1 MTSKTYS
8 QPAVKPW
15 PAPVANGPIDSAV
28 ELPGSKSLNNR
39 ELVLSALAAEP
50 TTLTG
55 VLKSRDS
62 DLMIAALRAL
72 GTKIQENQDGSL
84 LVTPAPFDRAA
95 TIDCGLAGTVMRFV
109 PPISVLAQADVKFD
123 GDEGAR
129 RRPMHTTID
138 SLRALG
144 TSVTDEGLAALPF
157 TVHGTGKVSGGEIT
171 IDASASSQFVS
182 GLLLAA
188 ARYENG
194 ITLRH
199 EGEHLPSMP
208 HIEMT
213 LDCLEKRGVKVST
226 PEPAVWRV
234 EPGKIAGGTV
244 SIEPD
249 LSNAGPF
256 LAAAMVAGGKVFIQ
270 GWPESTT
277 QVGDE
282 FDGILQRMGAKI
294 TREAG
299 GLSIEGTGKIHGIDI
314 DLSIGGELT
323 PVIAALA
330 AIADSPT
337 VIRGVAHLRGHET
350 DRLAALA
357 AEINRIG
364 GIARETADGLEID
377 PSDNLHGALW
387 QTYEDHRMATAGAII
402 GLRVAGIEIED
413 ISTTSKTM
421 PNFADMWMNML
432 GKPALQINLG
442 EDS

>member
-1 MTSKTYS
+1 
-8 QPAVKPW
+8 
-15 PAPVANGPIDSAV
+15 
-28 ELPGSKSLNNR
+28 
-39 ELVLSALAAEP
+39 
-50 TTLTG
+50 
-55 VLKSRDS
+55 
-62 DLMIAALRAL
+62 
-72 GTKIQENQDGSL
+72 
-84 LVTPAPFDRAA
+84 
-95 TIDCGLAGTVMRFV
+95 MRFV
-109 PPISVLAQADVKFD
+109 PPISVLVNGEVKFD

-144 TSVTDEGLAALPF
+144 VTVTDGENGSTAGSLPF
-157 TVHGTGKVSGGEIT
+157 TVHGTGAVAGGEIT

-194 ITLRH
+194 LTLRH
-199 EGEHLPSMP
+199 DGEHLPSMP

-213 LDCLEKRGVKVST
+213 LDCLAKRGVKVTSPSPT
-226 PEPAVWRV
+226 VWRV
-234 EPGKIAGGTV
+234 EPGTIHGGTFA
-244 SIEPD
+244 IEPD

-256 LAAAMVAGGKVFIQ
+256 LAAAMVAGGKVFIK

-282 FDGILQRMGAKI
+282 FDGILQKMGATI
-294 TREAG
+294 ARENG
-299 GLSIEGTGKIHGIDI
+299 GLTITGTGEIHGIDI

-330 AIADSPT
+330 ALADSPT

-357 AEINRIG
+357 AEINRVG

-377 PSDNLHGALW
+377 PSENLHGAIW

-402 GLRVAGIEIED
+402 GLRVAGIEIEN
-413 ISTTSKTM
+413 INTTSKTM
-421 PNFADMWMNML
+421 PEFARMWQRML
-432 GKPALQINLG
+432 GA
-442 EDS
+442 SA

>member
-8 QPAVKPW
+8 PSHSEPW
-15 PAPVANGPIDSAV
+15 LAPVATGPLNAAV

-39 ELVLSALAAEP
+39 ELVLSALADTP
-50 TTLTG
+50 TLLTG
-55 VLKSRDS
+55 TLASRDS
-62 DLMIAALRAL
+62 SLMIDALRAL
-72 GTKIQENQDGSL
+72 GTQIDVNIDGSI
-84 LVTPAPFDRAA
+84 LVTPKPFDRSA

-109 PPISVLAQADVKFD
+109 PPISVLANGDVKFD

-144 TSVTDEGLAALPF
+144 TSVTDEGAAALPF
-157 TVHGTGKVSGGEIT
+157 TVHGTGKVAGGEIT

-188 ARYENG
+188 ACYENG
-194 ITLRH
+194 LTLRH

-213 LDCLEKRGVKVST
+213 LDCLRKRGVKVST

-234 EPGKIAGGTV
+234 ESGVISGGEV
-244 SIEPD
+244 HIEPD

-256 LAAAMVAGGKVFIQ
+256 LAAAMVAGGSVFVK
-270 GWPESTT
+270 GWPDSTT

-282 FDGILQRMGAKI
+282 FDGILQKMGASI
-294 TREAG
+294 VRENG
-299 GLSIEGTGKIHGIDI
+299 GLIITGSGAIHGIDI

-330 AIADSPT
+330 AIADSQT

-377 PSDNLHGALW
+377 PSNNLHGALW
-387 QTYEDHRMATAGAII
+387 KTYEDHRMATAGAII
-402 GLRVAGIEIED
+402 GLRVPGIEIED
-413 ISTTSKTM
+413 ITTTSKTM
-421 PNFADMWMNML
+421 PNFAELWKDML
-432 GKPALQINLG
+432 GEKVGANA
-442 EDS
+442 

>member
-1 MTSKTYS
+1 M
-8 QPAVKPW
+8 
-15 PAPVANGPIDSAV
+15 
-28 ELPGSKSLNNR
+28 
-39 ELVLSALAAEP
+39 LSALAAEP
-50 TTLTG
+50 TLLTG

-62 DLMIAALRAL
+62 DLMIAALRSL
-72 GTKIQENQDGSL
+72 GTKIQENTDGSI
-84 LVTPAPFDRAA
+84 LVTPAPFDRSA

-109 PPISVLAQADVKFD
+109 PPVSVLAAAEVRFD

-144 TSVTDEGLAALPF
+144 VAVTDDGAAALPF
-157 TVHGTGKVSGGEIT
+157 TVHGTGTVAGGDIT

-182 GLLLAA
+182 GLLLAG

-194 ITLRH
+194 LTLRH
-199 EGEHLPSMP
+199 QGEHLPSMP

-213 LDCLEKRGVKVST
+213 LDCLEKRGVKVSS

-234 EPGKIAGGTV
+234 EPGKISGGTV
-244 SIEPD
+244 EIEPD

-256 LAAAMVAGGKVFIQ
+256 LAAAMVAGGSVFIN

-282 FDGILQRMGAKI
+282 FDGILQQMGAAI
-294 TREAG
+294 VRENG
-299 GLSIEGTGKIHGIDI
+299 GLRITGTGKIHGIDI

-330 AIADSPT
+330 TLGDSPT
-337 VIRGVAHLRGHET
+337 IIRGVAHLRGHET

-364 GIARETADGLEID
+364 GIARETEDGLEID
-377 PSDNLHGALW
+377 PSNNLHGALW
-387 QTYEDHRMATAGAII
+387 HTYEDHRMATAGAII
-402 GLRVAGIEIED
+402 GLRVAGIQIED
-413 ISTTSKTM
+413 IGTTSKTM
-421 PNFADMWMNML
+421 PNFAAMWNQML
-432 GKPALQINLG
+432 GAQL
-442 EDS
+442 